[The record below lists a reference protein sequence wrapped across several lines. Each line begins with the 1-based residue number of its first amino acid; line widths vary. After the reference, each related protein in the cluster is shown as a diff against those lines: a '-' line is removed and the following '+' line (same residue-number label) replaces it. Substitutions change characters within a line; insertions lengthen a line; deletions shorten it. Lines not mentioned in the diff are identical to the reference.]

1 MGEEICGY
9 NVPGATGEWTIRT
22 FSGLPALYEQREV
35 NDVPVV
41 SRKGL
46 HPSTPVWWDLFEVPR
61 GMAAR
66 MPQMVALQGGQLME
80 EPLVGPYHFMLETLW
95 AAERADVFVGSIRH
109 HRHLWLLPLAMR
121 SACTDPTTESLCSAD
136 PSVRTL
142 VEAGVEL
149 LRLLEERESA
159 SWLQ

>member
-1 MGEEICGY
+1 
-9 NVPGATGEWTIRT
+9 VPGATGEWTIRT